1 MDIFS
6 GENGLR
12 KKNVQI
18 SKAKSHGPHNR
29 FGQDLVLHP
38 AQALHMTEWKP
49 KPSFNWPWSKSPRP
63 QEVEPPPAVE
73 AWRQLLSQSPLQLGA
88 YLGRMCLYDFQIGS
102 LWSKEAGVLETFLR
116 GAVGAS
122 GIAVR
127 GARFRQNKNIKL
139 LYAAYL
145 Y

>member
-1 MDIFS
+1 M
-6 GENGLR
+6 
-12 KKNVQI
+12 Q
-18 SKAKSHGPHNR
+18 
-29 FGQDLVLHP
+29 
-38 AQALHMTEWKP
+38 
-49 KPSFNWPWSKSPRP
+49 
-63 QEVEPPPAVE
+63 
-73 AWRQLLSQSPLQLGA
+73 
-88 YLGRMCLYDFQIGS
+88 GS
-102 LWSKEAGVLETFLR
+102 WCLETFLR